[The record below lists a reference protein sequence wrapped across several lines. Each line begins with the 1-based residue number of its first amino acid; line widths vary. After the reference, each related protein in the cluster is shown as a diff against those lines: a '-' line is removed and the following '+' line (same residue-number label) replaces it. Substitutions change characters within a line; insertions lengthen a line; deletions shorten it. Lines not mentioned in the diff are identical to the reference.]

1 MLKVHVRQRLAKAH
15 ADVKP
20 SKRTEQYGVQYAVLF
35 QLREL
40 KHNAGVDDSDY
51 IHVLHYVEL
60 ELDNIADITSDEL
73 ARLKYIRTGLSY
85 LLRKRAV
92 PPSTM
97 RKALDAEQHAE
108 YVRSFDTDISHV
120 EGGDDSNGEMPVQL
134 IDYMD
139 MVRRGDNYTRIANL
153 FKNKQRIRHANG
165 KTAYSK
171 YETLA
176 EGSYEDAVMHLCSYL
191 ETDPTKNPNADYT
204 LASAITRWLDR
215 DVDTRDGFAPDITQ
229 AGVPRVKGSR
239 SKFSLDYAKPVV
251 GTKLRKYWRQRNALV
266 EAALPLIYAEN
277 QLSDEELAEAASVK
291 ERTRTKLDQLL
302 SLIHTERD

>member
-1 MLKVHVRQRLAKAH
+1 M
-15 ADVKP
+15 
-20 SKRTEQYGVQYAVLF
+20 LF
-35 QLREL
+35 QLQQL

-51 IHVLHYVEL
+51 IHALHYVEL
-60 ELDNIADITSDEL
+60 ELDNIADITTDEL
-73 ARLKYIRTGLSY
+73 ARLKYVRTGLAY
-85 LLRKRAV
+85 LLRKRSV

-97 RKALDAEQHAE
+97 RKALDDEQHAE
-108 YVRSFDTDISHV
+108 YVRSYDMDISHV
-120 EGGDDSNGEMPVQL
+120 EGADDSDGDMPVQL

-139 MVRRGDNYTRIANL
+139 MVRKGDNYTRIANL

-176 EGSYEDAVMHLCSYL
+176 EGCYEQAVMDLCNML
-191 ETDPTKNPNADYT
+191 ETDATKNPKADYT

-266 EAALPLIYAEN
+266 DAALPLIYAEK
-277 QLSDEELAEAASVK
+277 QLSDDELTEAAAIRI
-291 ERTRTKLDQLL
+291 RTRTKVEQLL
-302 SLIHTERD
+302 SMINTERD

>member
-1 MLKVHVRQRLAKAH
+1 MAKVHVLLRLAKAL
-15 ADVKP
+15 ADVKA
-20 SKRTEQYGVQYAVLF
+20 SKHSEQYSVQYAVLF

-92 PPSTM
+92 PSSTM
-97 RKALDAEQHAE
+97 RKALDDEQHAE
-108 YVRSFDTDISHV
+108 YVRSFDMDISHV
-120 EGGDDSNGEMPVQL
+120 ETEDGCGDAMPIQF

-139 MVRRGDNYTRIANL
+139 MVRKGDKYTRIANL
-153 FKNKQRIRHANG
+153 FKYKQRIRHANG

-176 EGSYEDAVMHLCSYL
+176 EGCYEDAVMHLCSYL
-191 ETDPTKNPNADYT
+191 ETDATKNPKADYT

-266 EAALPLIYAEN
+266 DAALPLIYAEK
-277 QLSDEELAEAASVK
+277 QLSDDELTEAAAIRI
-291 ERTRTKLDQLL
+291 RTRTKVEQLL
-302 SLIHTERD
+302 SMINTERD

>member
-1 MLKVHVRQRLAKAH
+1 M
-15 ADVKP
+15 
-20 SKRTEQYGVQYAVLF
+20 LF
-35 QLREL
+35 QLQQL

-51 IHVLHYVEL
+51 IHALHYVEL
-60 ELDNIADITSDEL
+60 ELDNIADITTDEL
-73 ARLKYIRTGLSY
+73 ARLKYVRTGLAY
-85 LLRKRAV
+85 LLRKRSV
-92 PPSTM
+92 SPSTM
-97 RKALDAEQHAE
+97 RKALDDEQHAE
-108 YVRSFDTDISHV
+108 YVRSFDMDISHV
-120 EGGDDSNGEMPVQL
+120 ESADDSNGDMPVQL

-139 MVRRGDNYTRIANL
+139 MVRKGDNYTRIANL

-176 EGSYEDAVMHLCSYL
+176 ERCYEQAVMDLCNML
-191 ETDPTKNPNADYT
+191 ETDATKNPKADYT

-266 EAALPLIYAEN
+266 DAALPLIYAEK
-277 QLSDEELAEAASVK
+277 QLSDDELTEAAAIRI
-291 ERTRTKLDQLL
+291 RTRTKVEQLL
-302 SLIHTERD
+302 SMINTERD

>member
-1 MLKVHVRQRLAKAH
+1 M
-15 ADVKP
+15 
-20 SKRTEQYGVQYAVLF
+20 LF
-35 QLREL
+35 QLRKL

-51 IHVLHYVEL
+51 IHALHYVDL
-60 ELDNIADITSDEL
+60 ELDNIADITTDEL
-73 ARLKYIRTGLSY
+73 ARLKYVHTGLGN

-97 RKALDAEQHAE
+97 RKALDVEQHTE
-108 YVRSFDTDISHV
+108 YVRSFDFDISHV
-120 EGGDDSNGEMPVQL
+120 ESADDSNGEMPVQL

-139 MVRRGDNYTRIANL
+139 MVRKGDNYTRIANL

-176 EGSYEDAVMHLCSYL
+176 EGCYEDAVMHLCSYL
-191 ETDPTKNPNADYT
+191 ETDATKNPNVDYT
-204 LASAITRWLDR
+204 LASVITRWLDR
-215 DVDTRDGFAPDITQ
+215 EVDTSDGFAPDITQ

-251 GTKLRKYWRQRNALV
+251 GHTLRKYWRQRNALV
-266 EAALPLIYAEN
+266 EAALPLIYAEKE
-277 QLSDEELAEAASVK
+277 LSDAELAEAASTKV
-291 ERTRTKLDQLL
+291 RTITKLNQLL
-302 SLIHTERD
+302 SLINPERD

>member
-1 MLKVHVRQRLAKAH
+1 M
-15 ADVKP
+15 
-20 SKRTEQYGVQYAVLF
+20 LF
-35 QLREL
+35 QLQQL

-51 IHVLHYVEL
+51 IHVLHYVDL
-60 ELDNIADITSDEL
+60 VTDNIADITSDEL

-97 RKALDAEQHAE
+97 RKALDDEQHAE
-108 YVRSFDTDISHV
+108 YLRSFDMDISHA
-120 EGGDDSNGEMPVQL
+120 ESADYSDGDMPVQL

-139 MVRRGDNYTRIANL
+139 MVRKGDNYTRIANL
-153 FKNKQRIRHANG
+153 FKYKQRIRHANG

-176 EGSYEDAVMHLCSYL
+176 ERCYEQAVMDLCNML
-191 ETDPTKNPNADYT
+191 ETDATKNPKADYT
-204 LASAITRWLDR
+204 LASAITQWLDR

-239 SKFSLDYAKPVV
+239 SKFSLYYAKPVV

-266 EAALPLIYAEN
+266 DAALPLIYAEK
-277 QLSDEELAEAASVK
+277 QLSDDELTEAAAIK
-291 ERTRTKLDQLL
+291 IRTRTKLDELL
-302 SLIHTERD
+302 NLINTERD

>member
-1 MLKVHVRQRLAKAH
+1 MAKVHVLLRLAKAL
-15 ADVKP
+15 ADVKA
-20 SKRTEQYGVQYAVLF
+20 SKHSEQYSVQYAVLF

-97 RKALDAEQHAE
+97 RKALDDEQHAE
-108 YVRSFDTDISHV
+108 YVRSFDMDISHV
-120 EGGDDSNGEMPVQL
+120 ETEDGCGDAMPIQL

-139 MVRRGDNYTRIANL
+139 MVRKGDKYTRIANL
-153 FKNKQRIRHANG
+153 FKKKRRVVSALG
-165 KTAYSK
+165 KSAYTK
-171 YETLA
+171 YDTLA
-176 EGSYEDAVMHLCSYL
+176 EGCYEEAVMDLCNML
-191 ETDPTKNPNADYT
+191 ETDTKKSPYVDYK
-204 LASAITRWLDR
+204 LIGEISRWLDR
-215 DVDTRDGFAPDITQ
+215 PVDTRLGYAPDITQ
-229 AGVPRVKGSR
+229 EGVPRVKGSR
-239 SKFSLDYAKPVV
+239 SKFSLDFAKPVV

-266 EAALPLIYAEN
+266 DAALPLIYAEKELN
-277 QLSDEELAEAASVK
+277 DDEIAEMKEANARTRQKLQQFLKLAEN
-291 ERTRTKLDQLL
+291 D
-302 SLIHTERD
+302 

>member
-1 MLKVHVRQRLAKAH
+1 M
-15 ADVKP
+15 
-20 SKRTEQYGVQYAVLF
+20 LF
-35 QLREL
+35 QLRDL
-40 KHNAGVDDSDY
+40 KNNAGVDDSNY
-51 IHVLHYVEL
+51 IHALHYVDL

-97 RKALDAEQHAE
+97 RKALDDEQHAE
-108 YVRSFDTDISHV
+108 YLRSFDMDISHA
-120 EGGDDSNGEMPVQL
+120 ESADYSDGDMPVQL

-139 MVRRGDNYTRIANL
+139 MVRKGDKYTRIANL
-153 FKNKQRIRHANG
+153 FKYKQRIRHANG

-176 EGSYEDAVMHLCSYL
+176 ERCYEQAVMDLCNML
-191 ETDPTKNPNADYT
+191 ETDATKNPKADYT

-266 EAALPLIYAEN
+266 DAALPLIYAEK
-277 QLSDEELAEAASVK
+277 QLSDDELTEAAAVK
-291 ERTRTKLDQLL
+291 IRARTKLDQLL
-302 SLIHTERD
+302 SLIDEECD

>member
-1 MLKVHVRQRLAKAH
+1 MAKVHVHQRPAKAL
-15 ADVKP
+15 AAKQ
-20 SKRTEQYGVQYAVLF
+20 SNKQEQHRVQYAVLF

-60 ELDNIADITSDEL
+60 GLDNIAVITSDEL
-73 ARLKYIRTGLSY
+73 ARLKYVRTGLSY

-97 RKALDAEQHAE
+97 RKALDGEQHAE
-108 YVRSFDTDISHV
+108 YVRSFDMDISHV
-120 EGGDDSNGEMPVQL
+120 ESADDSNGEMPVQL

-139 MVRRGDNYTRIANL
+139 MVRKGDKYTRIANL

-171 YETLA
+171 YDTLA
-176 EGSYEDAVMHLCSYL
+176 EGCYEYAVMHLCSYL
-191 ETDPTKNPNADYT
+191 ETDATKSPTVGCT

-215 DVDTRDGFAPDITQ
+215 DVDTTDGFAPDITQ
-229 AGVPRVKGSR
+229 VGVPRIKGSR

-251 GTKLRKYWRQRNALV
+251 GQKLRKYWRQRNALV
-266 EAALPLIYAEN
+266 EAALPLIYAEKP
-277 QLSDEELAEAASVK
+277 LSEEEMAETASVK
-291 ERTRTKLDQLL
+291 LRTRTKLEQLL
-302 SLIHTERD
+302 KLINPERD

>member
-1 MLKVHVRQRLAKAH
+1 MAKVHVLLRLAKAL
-15 ADVKP
+15 ADVKA
-20 SKRTEQYGVQYAVLF
+20 SKHSEQYSVQYAVLF

-92 PPSTM
+92 PSSTM
-97 RKALDAEQHAE
+97 RKALDDEQHAE
-108 YVRSFDTDISHV
+108 YVRSFDMDISHV
-120 EGGDDSNGEMPVQL
+120 ETEDGCGDAMPIQL

-139 MVRRGDNYTRIANL
+139 MVRKGDKYTRIANL

-176 EGSYEDAVMHLCSYL
+176 EGCYEQAVMDLCNML
-191 ETDPTKNPNADYT
+191 ETDASKKPNVDYT

-229 AGVPRVKGSR
+229 AGVPRVKGSG
-239 SKFSLDYAKPVV
+239 SKFSLDNAKPIV
-251 GTKLRKYWRQRNALV
+251 GQKLRKYWRQRNALV
-266 EAALPLIYAEN
+266 DAALPLIYAEKHR
-277 QLSDEELAEAASVK
+277 SDDELAEAASIRI
-291 ERTRTKLDQLL
+291 RTRTKVEQLL
-302 SLIHTERD
+302 SMINTERD

>member
-1 MLKVHVRQRLAKAH
+1 M
-15 ADVKP
+15 
-20 SKRTEQYGVQYAVLF
+20 LF
-35 QLREL
+35 QLQQL

-51 IHVLHYVEL
+51 IHVLHYVDL
-60 ELDNIADITSDEL
+60 VTDNIADISSDEL
-73 ARLKYIRTGLSY
+73 VRLKYIRTGLGY

-97 RKALDAEQHAE
+97 RKALDDEQHAE
-108 YVRSFDTDISHV
+108 YVRSYDMDISHV
-120 EGGDDSNGEMPVQL
+120 EGADDSDGDMPVQL

-139 MVRRGDNYTRIANL
+139 MVRKGDNYTRIANL
-153 FKNKQRIRHANG
+153 FKNKQRIRNANG

-191 ETDPTKNPNADYT
+191 ETDTTKNPNADYT

-215 DVDTRDGFAPDITQ
+215 EVDTRDGFAPDITQ

-251 GTKLRKYWRQRNALV
+251 GAKLRKYWRQRNALV
-266 EAALPLIYAEN
+266 DAALPLIYAEKE
-277 QLSDEELAEAASVK
+277 LSDAELAEAASIKV
-291 ERTRTKLDQLL
+291 RARTKLNQLL
-302 SLIHTERD
+302 SLINPERD